1 MSESVDHR
9 GRAKGRAPRVAAMTA
24 AEVQAFIRA
33 EFPQVIEEMGEL
45 TVEEADA
52 SHARVRLAVGR
63 RHLRPGGTVSGPT
76 QFFLADVA
84 AFIAVLVAIGPVGL
98 AVTTSANI
106 NFLRK
111 PEPADLVAE
120 TRILKRGKRLVVVDC
135 IIHSDGIADAVAHA
149 VLTYSI
155 PDTHVQA
162 AKPAEIAVK

>member
-1 MSESVDHR
+1 
-9 GRAKGRAPRVAAMTA
+9 MTVEA
-24 AEVQAFIRA
+24 VSAYIAS
-33 EFPQVIEEMGEL
+33 EFPQLSDGLGGLTIEA
-45 TVEEADA
+45 ADA
-52 SHARVRLAVGR
+52 RHVRVRLGVDT

-106 NFLRK
+106 NFLKK
-111 PEPADLVAE
+111 PLPADLIAE

-135 IIHSDGIADAVAHA
+135 LILSEGDDAPVAHA

-155 PDTHVQA
+155 PQTE
-162 AKPAEIAVK
+162 KPAVL

>member
-1 MSESVDHR
+1 MSETRTDAAAEGAR
-9 GRAKGRAPRVAAMTA
+9 GGQRTRAKAAPTRAAAMSA
-24 AEVQAFIRA
+24 AEVSAFIAR
-33 EFPQVIEEMGEL
+33 EFPQVGREAGEIV
-45 TVEEADA
+45 VEAADGA
-52 SHARVRLAVGR
+52 TARVRLVVGE

-106 NFLRK
+106 NFLKK
-111 PEPADLVAE
+111 PTPADLVAE

-135 IIHSDGIADAVAHA
+135 ILHSDGEADPVAHA

-155 PDTHVQA
+155 PQA
-162 AKPAEIAVK
+162 S

>member
-1 MSESVDHR
+1 MTGSA
-9 GRAKGRAPRVAAMTA
+9 GRTKAAAMSVE
-24 AEVQAFIRA
+24 EVSAYLAA
-33 EFPQVIEEMGEL
+33 EFPQVEAGMGRL
-45 TVEEADA
+45 VVEAADA
-52 SHARVRLAVGR
+52 RHARVRLAADT

-106 NFLRK
+106 NFLKK
-111 PEPADLVAE
+111 PAPADLLAE

-135 IIHSDGIADAVAHA
+135 LIRSEGDDEPVAHA

-155 PDTHVQA
+155 PGGE
-162 AKPAEIAVK
+162 KPAVS